1 MPEDIK
7 QILTSFKN
15 AILVLVLAVLV
26 AVFLISKIIPI
37 VQNMTALNAEYTT
50 QTTTLADKQRQ
61 LADLQASA
69 AKKEDT
75 SGYAKEMFSAADG
88 GADSETLIAGEFT
101 EILKLIKDNGIK
113 TRSVKYDYDPADDN
127 FIKGAQGKFSAC
139 LLSLE
144 MVAGYNDFE
153 NFLKELYKHEH
164 FLDISKIELV
174 PYQKN
179 KSILLINFQV
189 KLYAK
194 K

>member
-7 QILTSFKN
+7 QILTKFKISILIVAM
-15 AILVLVLAVLV
+15 AILIAG
-26 AVFLISKIIPI
+26 FFISKIIPI
-37 VQNMTALNAEYTT
+37 VQGMLTLNTEYTT
-50 QTTTLADKQRQ
+50 QTATLADKQRQ
-61 LADLQASA
+61 LTDLQAAA

-75 SGYAKEMFSAADG
+75 TGFAKEMFSTADTG
-88 GADSETLIAGEFT
+88 LDTESLIAGEFT

-127 FIKGAQGKFSAC
+127 FVKGAQGKFSAC

-144 MVAGYNDFE
+144 MIAGYNDFE
-153 NFLKELYKHEH
+153 SFLKELYKHDH

-179 KSILLINFQV
+179 KSILLINFQL

>member
-1 MPEDIK
+1 MPEDIR

-15 AILVLVLAVLV
+15 AILVLVMAVLV
-26 AVFLISKIIPI
+26 AGFLISKIIPI
-37 VQNMTALNAEYTT
+37 VQSMTALNADYTT
-50 QTTTLADKQRQ
+50 QTATLADKQRQ
-61 LADLQASA
+61 LADLQAAA